1 LKFPSTEDPLTK
13 DMAKTEQQKEDML
26 KLIIEKNIQLKK
38 MEEHIE
44 ELLKEKE
51 TTQFSMVPIIVVPI
65 VVLGT
70 KPSSSSTTVES
81 TSTKADLTKLAQELS
96 IQK

>member
-1 LKFPSTEDPLTK
+1 
-13 DMAKTEQQKEDML
+13 MAKTEQQKEDML